1 MKNPIALLRSEFDGH
16 IYFCGQSK
24 IMVFKDDF
32 SYLHEVALTIK
43 MGAAMLFDELL
54 LIGSFDSFL
63 EILCRD
69 TL

>member
-1 MKNPIALLRSEFDGH
+1 
-16 IYFCGQSK
+16 
-24 IMVFKDDF
+24 MVFKDDF